1 MLSLCG
7 GLLGWGGP
15 GRQTWGRRW
24 LAAATVCAGGCGTVA
39 VVRGPGQPHSG
50 PGGADYK
57 HTALHAQRFGEGVD
71 EYWVFSPDDP
81 RPEEAPCVV
90 FLHGWG
96 ALHPR
101 TYGAWI
107 QHLVRKGRIVI
118 YPRYQYA
125 DKLRTPG
132 DVMLDGARGAVKAAW
147 SRLNESGPVRP
158 IQDRI
163 AWFGHSF
170 GGVLAAKLAASSVAD
185 GLPPPAVLLL
195 IEPGSE
201 GLVGL
206 GDLNTLPP
214 DTLVELVVGDA
225 DTLAGDTGARAIVA
239 ALTVYTPL
247 QRGGS
252 GGSDRRIELVRIRSD
267 RRSNPPLIADHF
279 APLGAAPDF
288 PPQPIEGGDMHLP
301 GGPLRDRIRERR
313 IEQYSVD
320 AIDFYGFWKLGDALL
335 GAVFEQKDLEFGFGD
350 TPQQRFM
357 GVLSNGEPVIPLE
370 VERAK

>member
-1 MLSLCG
+1 MLSLRG
-7 GLLGWGGP
+7 GLLGRGGP

-39 VVRGPGQPHSG
+39 AVRGPGQPLSG

-57 HTALHAQRFGEGVD
+57 HTAVHAQRFGEGVD

-81 RPEEAPCVV
+81 RPAEAPCVI

-101 TYGAWI
+101 AYGAWI
-107 QHLVRKGRIVI
+107 QHMVRKGRIVI

-125 DKLRTPG
+125 DKLRTHG
-132 DVMLDGARGAVKAAW
+132 DVMLEGARGAVKAAW

-170 GGVLAAKLAASSVAD
+170 GGVLAAKLAASSAAD

-195 IEPGSE
+195 IQPGGE
-201 GLVGL
+201 DLVGL
-206 GDLNTLPP
+206 DSLKTLPP
-214 DTLVELVVGDA
+214 EILVEFLVGDA
-225 DTLAGDTGARAIVA
+225 DTLAGDTGARAIAA
-239 ALTVYTPL
+239 ALTD
-247 QRGGS
+247 GA
-252 GGSDRRIELVRIRSD
+252 DRRLELVRIRSD

-288 PPQPIEGGDMHLP
+288 PPQPIEGGDTDLP
-301 GGPLRDRIRERR
+301 GGPFRDRIRERR
-313 IEQYSVD
+313 TEQYGVD

-335 GAVFEQKDLEFGFGD
+335 DAAFDQRNLEFGFGD

-357 GVLSNGEPVIPLE
+357 GVLSDGAPVTPLVVEPI
-370 VERAK
+370 K